1 MRLGRFL
8 WFGAGA
14 AIGVHLIDKWRRNL
28 SVEPRPLRDARGR
41 ALPPRLV
48 ELAGG
53 ECVPVVDVGD
63 GPAVVL
69 VPGLSGDGQV
79 FRHQIAAFSTRYRVI
94 APNLRSGFDAV
105 EPEFDQFAH
114 DIATV
119 LDACGVPSACVLGLS
134 FGSPIAMRFA
144 LLHRERVWG
153 LVLTN
158 GLARLDLSHV
168 GLNRTLLIP
177 VARFLTRFAPAGL
190 ARLLG
195 RLWGRLRVWVF
206 DSSVGNELIIDYELE
221 APIRFPLSISGI
233 RMATFKNCDLRPD
246 LPRVRQPALVV
257 VGAADTY
264 TPIEWQ
270 REIADL
276 LPNSTYI
283 EIPTGGHLTLI
294 SHADTFNEVV
304 LNWLDRQQ
312 DRESLSSQSF
322 SAETA

>member
-1 MRLGRFL
+1 VRLGRLL
-8 WFGAGA
+8 WFSAGA
-14 AIGVHLIDKWRRNL
+14 AVGIYLVDKRRRNL
-28 SVEPRPLRDARGR
+28 AAEPRPLRDAHGR
-41 ALPPRLV
+41 AVSPRLV

-63 GPAVVL
+63 GPAIL
-69 VPGLSGDGQV
+69 LIPGLSGDSQV
-79 FRHQIAAFSTRYRVI
+79 FRQQIAALSAHYRVI
-94 APNLRSGFDAV
+94 APNLRSEFNGV
-105 EPEFDQFAH
+105 EPRFDQFAH
-114 DIATV
+114 DMATV
-119 LDACGVPSACVLGLS
+119 LDACDVPSSCALGLS
-134 FGSPIAMRFA
+134 FGVPIAVRFA
-144 LLHRERVWG
+144 SLHRDRVWA

-177 VARFLTRFAPAGL
+177 VARFLTRFAPS
-190 ARLLG
+190 RLVRRLG
-195 RLWGRLRVWVF
+195 RVWGSQRVWVF
-206 DSSVGNELIIDYELE
+206 DPSPGNEAIIDYELE
-221 APIRFPLSISGI
+221 APLRFPLSMSGV
-233 RMATFKNCDLRPD
+233 RMATFRDCDLRPD
-246 LPRVRQPALVV
+246 LRRLQQPALVV

-304 LNWLDRQQ
+304 LDWLERWQG
-312 DRESLSSQSF
+312 REPFSNRSL